1 MKPKLLPLL
10 ERCIEDGLELGYNR
24 AHKHVDTPTQQQIVN
39 NQYDAIMNQIF
50 EAFDFEELNHG

>member
-24 AHKHVDTPTQQQIVN
+24 AHKHLDNPTQHQIIEK
-39 NQYDAIMNQIF
+39 QFDAIMTQIF
-50 EAFDFEELNHG
+50 EAFDFKELNHD